1 VVRVSSPYD
10 TSEQLPSFTVSSSEF
25 KPGERLAPEHGSA
38 IFEVP
43 GGRETSPQLSWG
55 PVPEGTRS
63 IAVTMFDPDAPIP
76 SGFWHWGLA
85 DLPADT
91 TELPAGAGAGD
102 GSLPGE
108 AFHVPNEIGMHQYV
122 GFGPP
127 PGTGRH
133 RYYFVVHALDV
144 DSVRDL
150 GVTPDT
156 TPAVLHFMMR
166 GHELGRGVLQGWASA
181 DE

>member
-1 VVRVSSPYD
+1 MPYE
-10 TSEQLPSFTVSSSEF
+10 TSEKVPSMPVTSSDFTA
-25 KPGERLAPEHGSA
+25 GERLAVAHGSA
-38 IFEVP
+38 AFGIE
-43 GGRETSPQLSWG
+43 GGRDLSPQLSWG

-102 GSLPGE
+102 AGLPGN
-108 AFHVPNEIGMHQYV
+108 AFHIPNEVGGQQFV

-133 RYYFVVHALDV
+133 RYIFAVHALDV
-144 DSVRDL
+144 DSIREL

-166 GHELGRGVLQGWASA
+166 GHQLARGTIEGWASV